1 MAQDACMTS
10 CKQMHNGSAAC
21 AFNNAAA
28 GIAHEL
34 MWLPTL
40 QKSRS

>member
-10 CKQMHNGSAAC
+10 CKQMHNGSAAR